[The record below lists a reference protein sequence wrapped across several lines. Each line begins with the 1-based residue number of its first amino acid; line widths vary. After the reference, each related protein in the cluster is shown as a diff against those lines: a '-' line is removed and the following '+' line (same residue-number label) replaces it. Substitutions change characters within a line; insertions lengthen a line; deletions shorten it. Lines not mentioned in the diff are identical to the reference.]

1 MGWGRDESLCLLAG
15 RCWRH
20 PRTPFFSLEASFVC
34 PFLLRA
40 PKTGHLI
47 GGSSSVPASLYFTH
61 YHFGCIDR
69 GGCFAALSLMFA
81 FGGSLARTNALP
93 LCNVWWMLC
102 HWCLLRAWQTLC
114 HRSSTLA
121 DALPSWSCCGRAIRW
136 MLHHRFVL
144 RACSPL
150 ASLAIVYPRCA
161 SSPLRVVFV

>member
-1 MGWGRDESLCLLAG
+1 MGWGRDESLCSLAG

-114 HRSSTLA
+114 HRSSTLV
-121 DALPSWSCCGRAIRW
+121 DALPSWSCYSVDASPP
-136 MLHHRFVL
+136 F
-144 RACSPL
+144 CSSCL
-150 ASLAIVYPRCA
+150 LTLSIFGNSISSLCKFT
-161 SSPLRVVFV
+161 SSGGLCLSG